1 MMLPYRSQLLA
12 TTLLVGAA
20 VASPAAF
27 AQTQPEA
34 PQAATPAATDTTTG
48 DIVVTGSLIRNPN
61 LISSTP
67 VSVVNQDELNLRQTN
82 TAEQVLRDLPG
93 AVPSIGSSVNNGN
106 GGAAFADLRGLG
118 NFRNVV
124 LIDGARVAPS
134 NLVGLVDL
142 NNIPLALVERVD
154 TLTGGAATTYG
165 ADAVSGVINF
175 ITRRDFSGVEAS
187 VSNQITGRGD
197 GKTFRGDLTIGANLD
212 DGRGNVVLSVG
223 YQKADPVYQGARR
236 ISLNNYTSTSGSV
249 GGSGTT
255 VPGRFTLGGKYNTI
269 VPSTGQLRPYVGAT
283 DGFNFNPFNV
293 FQVPFERYNIYAAG
307 HYDVADNIEVYAR
320 GIFSKNKVETII
332 APSGVFGQLLTIPY
346 SNPYLPTPAR
356 NQFCGA
362 NGLTQAQCD
371 AAAVATDPNDPN
383 FKTFTTTVGR
393 RMPEVGSRLSQYVT
407 QFFDYRAGVKIGV
420 TDTMSLDLT
429 GAYGESENRQTQ
441 SNYVLIS
448 RLRSAVYT
456 TSATSCNL
464 GASPT
469 IANPNPL
476 LPPLA
481 NAGAATNA
489 GTGCVPV
496 NIFGPNGSIT
506 PNQVPYLTA
515 SAGTAQL
522 TTLAQARALLSGD
535 FGLTLPWADN
545 AVGFALG
552 AEYRR
557 YTATQT
563 ADILSQTAGELGG
576 AGGATPNYTGGYDV
590 KEVYGEINAPIVA
603 DKPFFKSL
611 TIEAGIRYSSYS
623 VHAPSNPSYNTTT
636 YKAGGTWEPV
646 DGFKI
651 RGDYQRAV
659 RAPNIAEL
667 FSPLNTGLTNLAV
680 DPCRA
685 TNTAMQVGNAAY
697 NPNLVAVCLAQGA
710 PASTIAAIQNP
721 TAGQANATTSGGT
734 YLRPETSDS
743 YTLGIVFQPRMVPGL
758 SITVDYYNIQ
768 IRNAISQPV
777 PGDLI
782 TGCFGN
788 NSGTAANVNNPI
800 CQLFKRNPVTGG
812 LDGDPA
818 TTQGLLFPATNSGR
832 ILTDG
837 IDLGINYR
845 RDLGFAKLNL
855 SFMGNWTSRS
865 KFQALTPGS
874 VVPAGAAI
882 GAGLALPT
890 TDMRECVGYYSQNCG
905 SPGSAGPSSAAG
917 SLQPKFTWNQRT
929 TLSFEGV
936 DLSLL
941 WRHIDS
947 MRAEPGVVNA
957 FSASNPNGGNPDG
970 TLSGG
975 VLNGKKVDFSRIPA
989 YNYFDLS
996 ARFSVSPNFDF
1007 TVTVMNLFDKD
1018 PPMVGGTVGS
1028 TSFNSGNT
1036 YPSTYDAL
1044 GRRFAIGAKLKF

>member
-1 MMLPYRSQLLA
+1 MLPYRSQLLA

-27 AQTQPEA
+27 AQTEA
-34 PQAATPAATDTTTG
+34 PQAATTDTAG

-61 LISSTP
+61 LVSSTP
-67 VSVVNQDELNLRQTN
+67 VSVVNSDELNLRQTN

-93 AVPSIGSSVNNGN
+93 AVPSIGSAVNNGN
-106 GGAAFADLRGLG
+106 GGSSYADLRGLG

-124 LIDGARVAPS
+124 LLDGVRITPS
-134 NLVGLVDL
+134 STVGRVDL
-142 NNIPLALVERVD
+142 NNVPLALVERVD

-175 ITRRDFSGVEAS
+175 VTRRDFSGVEAS

-197 GKTFRGDLTIGANLD
+197 GKTFRGDVTIGANLD
-212 DGRGNVVLSVG
+212 DGRGNVVLSLG

-255 VPGRFTLGGKYNTI
+255 VPGRFTLPGQGYNTI
-269 VPSTGQLRPYVGAT
+269 IPATGALRPYKGST

-307 HYDVADNIEVYAR
+307 HYDVADNVEVYAR
-320 GIFSKNKVETII
+320 GMFSKNKVETII

-346 SNPYLPTPAR
+346 SNPYLPTAAR

-371 AAAVATDPNDPN
+371 AAALATNPNDPN
-383 FKTFTTTVGR
+383 FRTFNTTVGR
-393 RMPEVGSRLSQYVT
+393 RMPEVGSRLSQFVT

-420 TDTMSLDLT
+420 TDTMSLDLS

-448 RLRSAVYT
+448 RLRTAVYT

-469 IANPNPL
+469 VPNPNPA

-481 NAGAATNA
+481 NSGAATNA

-496 NIFGPNGSIT
+496 NIFGANGSIL

-515 SAGTAQL
+515 AAGTAQL
-522 TTLAQARALLSGD
+522 TSLAQARALLSGD

-552 AEYRR
+552 AEYRK
-557 YTATQT
+557 YKASQT
-563 ADILSQTAGELGG
+563 ADSLSQTAGELGG
-576 AGGATPNYTGGYDV
+576 AGGATPNFSGGYDV

-603 DKPFFKSL
+603 NKPFFKSL
-611 TIEAGIRYSSYS
+611 TLEAGIRYSSYS
-623 VHAPSNPSYNTTT
+623 VDAPSNPSYNTTT

-646 DGFKI
+646 DGIKL

-685 TNTAMQVGNAAY
+685 SNPAVAT
-697 NPNLVAVCLAQGA
+697 NPNLYAVCIMQGA
-710 PASTIAAIQNP
+710 TAATIGSIQNP

-743 YTLGIVFQPRMVPGL
+743 FTLGLVLQPRFVPGL
-758 SITVDYYNIQ
+758 SITVDYYNI
-768 IRNAISQPV
+768 RVKNAISQPV

-800 CQLFKRNPVTGG
+800 CKLFKRNPATGG

-818 TTQGLLFPATNSGR
+818 TTQGLLFPSTNSGK

-845 RDLGFAKLNL
+845 RDLGFAKLNM

-865 KFQALTPGS
+865 QFQALTPGT
-874 VVPAGAAI
+874 VVPAGAPI
-882 GAGLALPT
+882 GAGLALPV
-890 TDMRECVGYYSQNCG
+890 TDNRECVGFYSQNCG
-905 SPGSAGPSSAAG
+905 SPGSAGPSSSAG

-929 TLSFEGV
+929 TLSFGNV

-941 WRHIDS
+941 WRHLDS
-947 MRAEPGVVNA
+947 MRAEPGVNA
-957 FSASNPNGGNPDG
+957 FSAATPNGGNPNG

-975 VLNGKKVDFSRIPA
+975 ILNGQKVDFSKIPA

-996 ARFSVSPNFDF
+996 ARFSVSENFDF

-1018 PPMVGGTVGS
+1018 PPMVGGTIGS
-1028 TSFNSGNT
+1028 TSYNSGNT
-1036 YPSTYDAL
+1036 FPSTYDAL
-1044 GRRFAIGAKLKF
+1044 GRRFAMGARLKF

>member
-20 VASPAAF
+20 ITPQAAF
-27 AQTQPEA
+27 AQTDAA
-34 PQAATPAATDTTTG
+34 PAQAPTAATTDTSTG

-61 LISSTP
+61 LVSSTP
-67 VSVVNQDELNLRQTN
+67 VSVVDQKELSLRQTN

-93 AVPSIGSSVNNGN
+93 AVPSIGSAVNNGN

-124 LIDGARVAPS
+124 LLDGVRITPS
-134 NLVGLVDL
+134 STVGRVDL
-142 NNIPLALVERVD
+142 NNIPLALIERVD

-175 ITRRDFSGVEAS
+175 VTRQDFSGVEAS
-187 VSNQITGRGD
+187 VSNQITGKGD
-197 GKTFRGDLTIGANLD
+197 GKYFRGDLTIGANLD

-223 YQKADPVYQGARR
+223 YQKADPVYQGARK
-236 ISLNNYTSTSGSV
+236 ISLNNYTSTSGSK

-255 VPGRFTLGGKYNTI
+255 VPGRFTLPKNEAAGYDGGYYT
-269 VPSTGQLRPYVGAT
+269 VHPSAGGLLQPYKGST
-283 DGFNFNPFNV
+283 DGYNFNPYNV
-293 FQVPFERYNIYAAG
+293 FQVPFERYNVYAAG
-307 HYDVADNIEVYAR
+307 HYDVTDNIEVYAR
-320 GIFSKNKVETII
+320 GMFSKNKVETII

-346 SNPYLPTPAR
+346 SNPYLPTTTR
-356 NQFCGA
+356 NQFCAA
-362 NGLTQAQCD
+362 NGVTQAQCD
-371 AAAVATDPNDPN
+371 LAAAATDPNDPN
-383 FKTFTTTVGR
+383 FRTFTTTVGR
-393 RMPEVGSRLSQYVT
+393 RMPETGPRTSEFVT
-407 QFFDYRAGVKIGV
+407 QFFDYRAGVKIGI
-420 TDTMSLDLT
+420 TDTMSLDVS

-441 SNYVLIS
+441 NGYVLIS
-448 RLRSAVYT
+448 RLRTAVYATNT
-456 TSATSCNL
+456 TTCL

-469 IANPNPL
+469 VPNPNPL

-481 NAGAATNA
+481 SAGAATNA

-496 NIFGPNGSIT
+496 NIFGANGSIL

-515 SAGTAQL
+515 AAGTAQL
-522 TTLAQARALLSGD
+522 TSLAQARALLSGD
-535 FGLTLPWADN
+535 FGLTLPGASSP
-545 AVGFALG
+545 VGFALG

-557 YTATQT
+557 YSATQT
-563 ADILSQTAGELGG
+563 ADVLSQTAGELGG

-590 KEVYGEINAPIVA
+590 KEVYGEINAPILS
-603 DKPFFKSL
+603 DKPFFKNL
-611 TIEAGIRYSSYS
+611 TLEAGVRYSSYS
-623 VHAPSNPSYNTTT
+623 VNAPNNPSYSTTT

-646 DGFKI
+646 DGLKF

-680 DPCRA
+680 DPCNSKNPAVA
-685 TNTAMQVGNAAY
+685 T
-697 NPNLVAVCLAQGA
+697 NPNLYAVCIMQGA
-710 PASTIAAIQNP
+710 TAATIGSIANP

-743 YTLGIVFQPRMVPGL
+743 YTIGVVFQPRVVPGL
-758 SITVDYYNIQ
+758 SITVDYYNI
-768 IRNAISQPV
+768 RVKNAISQPV

-782 TGCFGN
+782 TGCFGDN
-788 NSGTAANVNNPI
+788 TGYAANVNNPI
-800 CQLFKRNPVTGG
+800 CQLFKRNPATGG

-818 TTQGLLFPATNSGR
+818 TTQGLLFPSTNSGK

-855 SFMGNWTSRS
+855 SFMGNWTHRS
-865 KFQALTPGS
+865 QFQALTAGT
-874 VVPAGAAI
+874 VVPAGSAI
-882 GAGLALPT
+882 GAGLALPV
-890 TDMRECVGYYSQNCG
+890 TDTRECVGYYSQNCG
-905 SPGSAGPSSAAG
+905 SPGSAGPSSSAG

-929 TLSFEGV
+929 TLTFGNI

-947 MRAEPGVVNA
+947 MQAEPGVVA
-957 FSASNPNGGNPDG
+957 FNG
-970 TLSGG
+970 TISSG
-975 VLNGKKVDFSRIPA
+975 VLAGQQVNFGKIPA

-996 ARFSVSPNFDF
+996 ARFGVSENFDL
-1007 TVTVMNLFDKD
+1007 TISVMNMFDKD
-1018 PPMVGGTVGS
+1018 PPIVGGTIGS
-1028 TSFNSGNT
+1028 TSYNSGNT
-1036 YPSTYDAL
+1036 FPSTYDAL
-1044 GRRFAIGAKLKF
+1044 GRRFAVGARLKF

>member
-1 MMLPYRSQLLA
+1 MLLPYRSQLLA
-12 TTLLVGAA
+12 TTLFVGAA
-20 VASPAAF
+20 MTSQVAVAQEAA
-27 AQTQPEA
+27 PA
-34 PQAATPAATDTTTG
+34 PQAATPAPAASDTAG
-48 DIVVTGSLIRNPN
+48 DVVVTGTLIRNPN

-67 VSVVNQDELNLRQTN
+67 VSVVGQEEMNLRQTN

-93 AVPSIGSSVNNGN
+93 AVPSIGSAVNNGN
-106 GGAAFADLRGLG
+106 GGASFADLRGLG

-124 LIDGARVAPS
+124 LIDGSRVAPS

-142 NNIPLALVERVD
+142 NNIPLALVQRVD
-154 TLTGGAATTYG
+154 ALTGGAATTYG

-175 ITRRDFSGVEAS
+175 VTRRDFSGIEAN

-197 GKTFRGDLTIGANLD
+197 GKYFRGDLTVGANLD

-236 ISLNNYTSTSGSV
+236 IGVNNYTSTSGGR

-255 VPGRFTLGGKYNTI
+255 VPGRFTLGSQGYNTI
-269 VPSTGQLRPYVGAT
+269 VPSTGALRPYKGST
-283 DGFNFNPFNV
+283 DGFNFNPYNV

-307 HYDVADNIEVYAR
+307 HYNVTDNIEVYAR
-320 GIFSKNKVETII
+320 GMFSKNKVETII

-346 SNPYLPTPAR
+346 SNPYLPTAAR

-362 NGLTQAQCD
+362 NGLTQGQCD
-371 AAAVATDPNDPN
+371 AAAAATDPNDPN
-383 FKTFTTTVGR
+383 FRTFTTTVGR
-393 RMPEVGSRLSQYVT
+393 RMTEVGPRQSEFVT

-420 TDTMSLDLT
+420 TDSMSLDLS

-448 RLRSAVYT
+448 RLRTAVYT

-469 IANPNPL
+469 VLNPNPL

-481 NAGAATNA
+481 NAGAGTNA
-489 GTGCVPV
+489 GPGCVPV
-496 NIFGPNGSIT
+496 NIFGGAGSIT

-515 SAGTAQL
+515 AAGTAQL
-522 TTLAQARALLSGD
+522 TSLAQARALLSGD
-535 FGLTLPWADN
+535 FGLTLPGASSP
-545 AVGFALG
+545 VGFALG

-557 YTATQT
+557 YRATQT
-563 ADILSQTAGELGG
+563 ADVLSQTPGELGG
-576 AGGATPNYTGGYDV
+576 AGGATPNYSGGYEV
-590 KEVYGEINAPIVA
+590 KEVYGEINAPILN
-603 DKPFFKSL
+603 DKPFFKNL
-611 TIEAGIRYSSYS
+611 TLEAGIRYSSYK
-623 VHAPSNPSYNTTT
+623 VFAPNSPSYNTTT

-646 DGFKI
+646 DGFKV

-680 DPCRA
+680 DPCRGS
-685 TNTAMQVGNAAY
+685 NTAMQPGNAAY

-710 PASTIAAIQNP
+710 PASGITAIQNP

-743 YTLGIVFQPRMVPGL
+743 FTIGVVIQPRMIPGL
-758 SITVDYYNIQ
+758 SITVDYYNI
-768 IRNAISQPV
+768 RVKNAISQPL

-788 NSGTAANVNNPI
+788 NAGTAANVNNPI

-845 RDLGFAKLNL
+845 RDLGFAKLSL

-874 VVPAGAAI
+874 VVPVGAAI
-882 GAGLALPT
+882 GSGLALPT
-890 TDMRECVGYYSQNCG
+890 TDSRECVGLYSQNCG

-929 TLSFEGV
+929 TLSFGNI

-941 WRHIDS
+941 WRHIDK
-947 MRAEPGVVNA
+947 MEVEPGALASVFSGTIASGALAGQTVN
-957 FSASNPNGGNPDG
+957 F
-970 TLSGG
+970 
-975 VLNGKKVDFSRIPA
+975 GKIPS

-996 ARFSVSPNFDF
+996 AKISVTENFDF
-1007 TVTVMNLFDKD
+1007 TVTVMNMFDKD
-1018 PPMVGGTVGS
+1018 PPVVGGTIGS

-1036 YPSTYDAL
+1036 FPSTYDAL
-1044 GRRFAIGAKLKF
+1044 GRRFAVGARLKF